1 MKKQPIPEDF
11 ELSDDEPATVN
22 LNEEQKLSSKFIT
35 FDCPPCQEKL
45 QFRNEIEINPKGI
58 KCSCNPCS
66 FKLTKNDKTMNVSRD
81 DNGDIKLDS
90 EDHSIS
96 FSWNRQIT
104 PEDKKV
110 ESTNKMISDVMSTPR
125 SSSKQQIA
133 INDMDWKYFPIQC
146 SKEYSRLM
154 RSTSYKKESKFNVY
168 VSMSFEEKVEELITF
183 GNQEQTEE
191 L

>member
-1 MKKQPIPEDF
+1 MPPKRKVSKMKKQPISEDF

-35 FDCPPCQEKL
+35 FDCPLCQGKL
-45 QFRNEIEINPKGI
+45 QLRNEIEINPKGI

-66 FKLTKNDKTMNVSRD
+66 FKLTKNDKTMNVNRD

-110 ESTNKMISDVMSTPR
+110 ESTNKMISEVMGTPR
-125 SSSKQQIA
+125 NMRKQ
-133 INDMDWKYFPIQC
+133 N
-146 SKEYSRLM
+146 SLNGLE
-154 RSTSYKKESKFNVY
+154 
-168 VSMSFEEKVEELITF
+168 
-183 GNQEQTEE
+183 
-191 L
+191 